1 MNQMN
6 LANIYILRQ
15 GCSLQH
21 IEPGSGIVGK
31 PDRHGLT
38 LIYYEGNLL
47 DTPALRTYE
56 SRIACSARRLFENIP
71 TTALIYVD
79 SEGVAAPLLAIGEAK
94 SGTTVVID
102 WLPESGTRLTVNGQV
117 KGKDIA
123 GEDFYKALM
132 KIEEPF
138 EYRSRLTMPKY
149 VINATGDQF
158 FLPDSSRFYF
168 DKLKAESH
176 LR

>member
-79 SEGVAAPLLAIGEAK
+79 SQGVEASLLAIGEVEWNPEAETC
-94 SGTTVVID
+94 SIAID
-102 WLPESGTRLTVNGQV
+102 PSKMNLLNDYLQHSV
-117 KGKDIA
+117 GKE
-123 GEDFYKALM
+123 G
-132 KIEEPF
+132 
-138 EYRSRLTMPKY
+138 
-149 VINATGDQF
+149 
-158 FLPDSSRFYF
+158 
-168 DKLKAESH
+168 
-176 LR
+176 